1 MASAAAAAVAAVA
14 AASGCIA
21 RSSLP
26 NAYPTSTAPLP
37 SPARPALA
45 FRSARN
51 PVSNDRSVRF
61 TTDPLSARGMD
72 TIRLLPNN
80 GMR

>member
-1 MASAAAAAVAAVA
+1 LLLLLLLLVALLAHH
-14 AASGCIA
+14 C
-21 RSSLP
+21 RMLTPPPPRLCPLLP
-26 NAYPTSTAPLP
+26 
-37 SPARPALA
+37 RPALA